1 MELNVNLGGALRS
14 FAARPDPGRMVQQHL
29 ASGMSRREVLARLA
43 IEAEAIAGP
52 GSVASILVLDS
63 EGLLRNGASPNLP
76 SDYLMAIDRL
86 KPDPRVGTCAAA
98 AATGNVVTT
107 PDFLADEKWAE
118 LRHLPLALGFSGAWS
133 QPIKS
138 IDGRVIGTFGTYFRT
153 CRLPTH
159 DERTG
164 VEALARAAAFVLAH
178 SD

>member
-1 MELNVNLGGALRS
+1 MAEK
-14 FAARPDPGRMVQQHL
+14 HL
-29 ASGMSRREVLARLA
+29 DGGMSRREVLARLA
-43 IEAEAIAGP
+43 IEAEALAGP
-52 GSVASILVLDS
+52 GSVASILVLDR

-76 SDYLMAIDRL
+76 SDYLTAIDRL
-86 KPDPRVGTCAAA
+86 RPDPNVGTCAAA
-98 AATGNVVTT
+98 AATGTVVTT

-138 IDGRVIGTFGTYFRT
+138 SDGRVIGTFGTYYRT
-153 CRLPTH
+153 RRVPTAE
-159 DERTG
+159 ERAG